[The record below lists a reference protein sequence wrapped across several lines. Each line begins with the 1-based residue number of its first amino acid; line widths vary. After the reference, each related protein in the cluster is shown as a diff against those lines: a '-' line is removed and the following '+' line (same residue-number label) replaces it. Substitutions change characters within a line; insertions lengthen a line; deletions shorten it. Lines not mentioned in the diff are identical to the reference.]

1 MLIWG
6 IAIGAT
12 ILLMLVITLLDWSLG
27 GGKARNARIKK
38 LHMQMERWQKE
49 GYDVSIL
56 EDLFK

>member
-1 MLIWG
+1 MLIWA

-27 GGKARNARIKK
+27 GKTRNARISK
-38 LHMQMERWQKE
+38 LKRQMNKWRAEC
-49 GYDVSIL
+49 YDVSDL

>member
-1 MLIWG
+1 MLIWA

-27 GGKARNARIKK
+27 GKTRNARISK
-38 LHMQMERWQKE
+38 LKRQMEKWRTE
-49 GYDVSIL
+49 GYDVSDL

>member
-27 GGKARNARIKK
+27 GKTRNARISKFK
-38 LHMQMERWQKE
+38 RQMNKWRAE
-49 GYDVSIL
+49 GYDVSDL